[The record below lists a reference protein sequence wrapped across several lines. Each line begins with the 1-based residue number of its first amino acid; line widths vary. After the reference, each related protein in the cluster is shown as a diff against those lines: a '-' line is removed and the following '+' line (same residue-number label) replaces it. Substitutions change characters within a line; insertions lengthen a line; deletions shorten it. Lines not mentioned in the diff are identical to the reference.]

1 MKMQII
7 DLRKTV
13 VVNHP
18 DNPKQEQVHSYVTT
32 LIASAVTVESID
44 TCKGTALYNQ
54 SLRNAGNNFTKEIE
68 RLLRK
73 DMEIW
78 EDASNEVPLLV
89 DYVRQIAHKMGRMLP
104 ERMAYVLAFL
114 LKMEAD
120 LAGCEAWLQVEV
132 TDDVDV
138 VKQSEQEHG
147 TFILS
152 T

>member
-1 MKMQII
+1 MKTQILN
-7 DLRKTV
+7 LRKIV
-13 VVNHP
+13 VVR
-18 DNPKQEQVHSYVTT
+18 NPENATQEQVHSYVST

-44 TCKGTALYNQ
+44 ACKGTALYNQ
-54 SLRNAGNNFTKEIE
+54 SLRNAGNNFTREIE

-73 DMEIW
+73 DPEIW
-78 EDASNEVPLLV
+78 KDASNEVPLLV

-120 LAGCEAWLQVEV
+120 PAGCEAWLQVEV
-132 TDDVDV
+132 TDDLDV
-138 VKQSEQEHG
+138 VKHSEEHG